1 MIMFENEKT
10 FILICPVIMLRK
22 LMIEKLNKTFTPDDI
37 RLAFCTKPND
47 KSIDLT
53 VLDNILKD
61 TTCGVC
67 IEVLNATKELINNGV
82 LVDGFTLTDYKGE
95 LL

>member
-1 MIMFENEKT
+1 MNMMMFENEKA
-10 FILICPVIMLRK
+10 FILFCPVRRLRT

-47 KSIDLT
+47 KSIDLA
-53 VLDNILKD
+53 VIDSILKD

-82 LVDGFTLTDYKGE
+82 LVDGFALID
-95 LL
+95 L

>member
-1 MIMFENEKT
+1 MNMMMFENEKT
-10 FILICPVIMLRK
+10 FILFCPVRMLRK
-22 LMIEKLNKTFTPDDI
+22 LIIEKLNKTFTPDDI

-47 KSIDLT
+47 KSIDLNMI
-53 VLDNILKD
+53 DNILKD

-82 LVDGFTLTDYKGE
+82 LVNGFTLTD
-95 LL
+95 LR